1 MDILKSQNIYGCWIY
16 IEISEYLWIFPNENE
31 KQNFLNFLLPE
42 VNFLLTFISKYL
54 VVNRN

>member
-1 MDILKSQNIYGCWIY
+1 MDILRFQNIYGY